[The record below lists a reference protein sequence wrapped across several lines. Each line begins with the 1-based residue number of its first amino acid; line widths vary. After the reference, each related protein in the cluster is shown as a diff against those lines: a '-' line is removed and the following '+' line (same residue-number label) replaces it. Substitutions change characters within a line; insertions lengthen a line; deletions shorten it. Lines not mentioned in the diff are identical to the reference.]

1 MGDCLSI
8 DIDSACGRNNGL
20 LQWNLSGI
28 SVRWVILREC
38 RSSRSLLILEKPAI
52 DRLLDYIWSEEARKP
67 AIDKLI
73 QEYLERIG
81 SPFIYQCPP
90 SAVIPLTSM
99 WTFSSMIFVTFCVG
113 LEPATESK
121 PVSITCAQQTQT
133 PSRSI
138 QHYPSAPSFNHTS
151 NTSGYESSGVCNNS
165 FELPPTSSTPLL
177 R

>member
-1 MGDCLSI
+1 M
-8 DIDSACGRNNGL
+8 
-20 LQWNLSGI
+20 
-28 SVRWVILREC
+28 ILHQC
-38 RSSRSLLILEKPAI
+38 RSFRSLLILEKPAI

-81 SPFIYQCPP
+81 SPFIHQCPP
-90 SAVIPLTSM
+90 SAAAIPLTSVCS
-99 WTFSSMIFVTFCVG
+99 FSSTIVTTFHVG

-121 PVSITCAQQTQT
+121 PVSITYAQQTQT

-151 NTSGYESSGVCNNS
+151 NTSGYESSGVGNNS
-165 FELPPTSSTPLL
+165 FELPPTTSTPLL